1 MPKIEGKKYA
11 YNDAGFKEIKKDVK
25 AGTINGGQAKRAI
38 ARGMAKRGGTPIGT
52 NKAGKPMGPKRI
64 QRSVA
69 RARSKRA

>member
-11 YNDAGFKEIKKDVK
+11 YNESGLKEIKKDVK

-38 ARGMAKRGGTPIGT
+38 ARGMAKRGGTPIGN
-52 NKAGKPMGPKRI
+52 NKAGKPLGPKRI
-64 QRSVA
+64 ERQIA